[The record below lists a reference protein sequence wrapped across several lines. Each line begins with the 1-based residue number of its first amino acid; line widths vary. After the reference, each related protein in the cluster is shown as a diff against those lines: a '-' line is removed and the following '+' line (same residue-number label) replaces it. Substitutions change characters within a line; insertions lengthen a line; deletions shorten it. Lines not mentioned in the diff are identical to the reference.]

1 MALMLVLALPASAD
15 VSKKEISPEEFTSSP
30 FARFFKEG
38 DHARALDAIEVLAN
52 EYPDDPLVAR
62 YHALVLDRLG
72 RSEEA
77 VAIYQKLLREDPQH
91 VPTHFFLGQAYL
103 HRGDRSAAGKE
114 WQWVIQNSP
123 VEEYRR
129 WAQAQL
135 DSLRTER
142 AGKGTIA
149 RRVYLFGNAGVEY
162 DSNPLLKPKEKALA
176 APGNEKQGVRFSLN
190 LGLGYRL
197 VVQPDFRVDLIY
209 TGRESFHDKSARDVD
224 FTSQEVALDA
234 KKRTTLFNRETILG
248 SRYDLLVGFLRS
260 DLFSVINRLTL
271 SSDVRLTPRTR
282 TVLSNRFSIQAFGP
296 DGSNPPQTS
305 RDGVANDLGVTQY
318 FYTADF
324 RRYFF
329 VGEELNLDWTR
340 GGNFRRRGVATR
352 LGIHTPMPL
361 VEKTDL
367 DVAGGFDY
375 GTYPDFTS
383 LSTLDVRRRQ
393 DANWDFYAAITHTWT
408 PRLATRG
415 FYRFVGANNRNDFF
429 EYERHIAGV
438 QVLFTQ

>member
-1 MALMLVLALPASAD
+1 M
-15 VSKKEISPEEFTSSP
+15 
-30 FARFFKEG
+30 
-38 DHARALDAIEVLAN
+38 

-72 RSEEA
+72 RTEEA
-77 VAIYQKLLREDPQH
+77 VAIYQRLLREDPQH

-114 WQWVIQNSP
+114 WQWVIENSP

-129 WAQAQL
+129 WAQTQM
-135 DSLRTER
+135 DSLKAEKIREVAPKRYT
-142 AGKGTIA
+142 
-149 RRVYLFGNAGVEY
+149 LFGSTGVEY
-162 DSNPLLKPKEKALA
+162 DSNPHLKPEDKALA
-176 APGNEKQGVRFSLN
+176 APGNEKQGMRFSLN

-197 VVQPDFRVDLIY
+197 IVQPNCRVDLIY
-209 TGRESFHDKSARDVD
+209 TARQSFHDNSAKGVD

-248 SRYDLLVGFLRS
+248 TCYDLRVGFLRS

-282 TVLSNRFSIQAFGP
+282 TVLYDRFSVEEFGP

-324 RRYFF
+324 RRYLF
-329 VGEELNLDWTR
+329 VGEELDLDWTR
-340 GGNFRRRGVATR
+340 GGNFRRRGIATR
-352 LGIHTPMPL
+352 LGIHTPVSL
-361 VEKTDL
+361 IEKTDL
-367 DVAGGFDY
+367 DLAGGFDY
-375 GTYPDFTS
+375 GKYPDFTS
-383 LSTLDVRRRQ
+383 LSSLDLRRRQ
-393 DANWDFYAAITHTWT
+393 DMNWDFYAALTHYWT
-408 PRLATRG
+408 PRFATRG
-415 FYRFVGANNRNDFF
+415 FYRFVDAKNRNDFYD
-429 EYERHIAGV
+429 YERHIAGV